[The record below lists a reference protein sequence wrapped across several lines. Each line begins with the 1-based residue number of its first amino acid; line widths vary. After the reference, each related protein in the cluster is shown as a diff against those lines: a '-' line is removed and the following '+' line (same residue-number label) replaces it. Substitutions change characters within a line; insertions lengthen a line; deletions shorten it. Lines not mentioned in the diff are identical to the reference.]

1 MKFVWIIGS
10 IFLFLFSSPL
20 KAVTDEEK
28 EAAKKLNE
36 EILFQQEQEKR
47 AEESKLPPVILDSSV
62 DQLKK
67 AFDEVQQDLI
77 APKKQGKCFQIFVI
91 KLNGNSLF
99 SQKKLEKIYIKYLF
113 RCIFKKDIDELIAE
127 LHLLYHDRGY
137 SLARIFVNEESNFLI
152 GDLII
157 EILEGRIQK
166 ITIENK
172 NKTQKI
178 KNNLRRKTAF
188 PFLEKKV
195 FNIFEIEQGLKQINR
210 LKFSQ
215 ARMKIFPA
223 DKLGFSEVKIALEKE
238 KHISLKLGA
247 ASREEV
253 GIGDI
258 YGEHNYN
265 FNFGLEDT
273 LGFNE
278 SFSLAYTRAEFDNQE
293 ENLFSRSYSSNLSF
307 PIGYY
312 TFSSAYSGSA
322 YSQPQLTRTQE
333 FISNGDSD
341 NVSFSLAA
349 VILKRKGKEMSLRAD
364 TGANKN
370 RVFVDDILVEVS
382 SRKLA
387 VATLN
392 LIGNFTLGRGSLQST
407 LFYREGVTWFGAKKD
422 APNIPEENPHAQYSL
437 WANNTSYSISFIKK
451 FPINYTTRVYAQT
464 ADKEVYTTIGI
475 GGSGSV
481 RGYSSNNHSDDIGW
495 YQQHSISV
503 RPLQRISALGSFA
516 QAMNFSIFYDY
527 GCVESSAGDKNYRC
541 LTGRGASLSLSYKW
555 FSLSYSYETPVHSTT
570 TFSTEEPIV
579 ERASASIFY
588 EFGF

>member
-1 MKFVWIIGS
+1 MKQIWIIGS
-10 IFLFLFSSPL
+10 IFLFLFLFSSPL

-28 EAAKKLNE
+28 EAVKKLNE

-67 AFDEVQQDLI
+67 VFNDVQQDLI

-99 SQKKLEKIYIKYLF
+99 SQKKLEKIYPKYLF

-188 PFLEKKV
+188 PFLEREV

-215 ARMKIFPA
+215 ARMKTRLFPA

-238 KHISLKLGA
+238 KHIYLKLGA
-247 ASREEV
+247 ASRGKV

-322 YSQPQLTRTQE
+322 YSQPQPTGTQE
-333 FISNGDSD
+333 FISKGDSD
-341 NVSFSLAA
+341 
-349 VILKRKGKEMSLRAD
+349 
-364 TGANKN
+364 
-370 RVFVDDILVEVS
+370 
-382 SRKLA
+382 
-387 VATLN
+387 
-392 LIGNFTLGRGSLQST
+392 
-407 LFYREGVTWFGAKKD
+407 
-422 APNIPEENPHAQYSL
+422 
-437 WANNTSYSISFIKK
+437 
-451 FPINYTTRVYAQT
+451 
-464 ADKEVYTTIGI
+464 
-475 GGSGSV
+475 
-481 RGYSSNNHSDDIGW
+481 
-495 YQQHSISV
+495 
-503 RPLQRISALGSFA
+503 
-516 QAMNFSIFYDY
+516 
-527 GCVESSAGDKNYRC
+527 
-541 LTGRGASLSLSYKW
+541 
-555 FSLSYSYETPVHSTT
+555 
-570 TFSTEEPIV
+570 
-579 ERASASIFY
+579 
-588 EFGF
+588 